1 MKKIMILAMMALGVS
16 SAFAGDSDALK
27 TIMKAKTYS
36 EAAQLLQ
43 NNLGQLQNDEEK
55 AKAYDHLTKL
65 ALADFNKQQGI
76 ELANQQYVQLKQEKS
91 VQPYDTVAMY
101 KALDNAMTAAFE
113 CDKYDQLPNAKG
125 KVKPRFHEANA
136 TSLWANR
143 PTLIN
148 GGIYFQAHKD
158 DANAYKFLG
167 EYVDSYSNP
176 LFAEQ
181 DKTKDQNLTNIAYFA
196 TIYAYQA
203 KDYAGAERYVE
214 IAMKDPERGKEA
226 ANFQLAIFQAQ
237 LQTKADTLKYIDK
250 LKAIIDKDPSNE
262 LVLGTL
268 YSMYNAENMTTE
280 ADALI
285 EDALK
290 KNPDNQM
297 ALKAKGQ
304 GLLGQYKY
312 DEALEIFNKILAK
325 TPDDALVNTFAGA
338 ALNGKAQEASDRA
351 SKNGRIAPT
360 AQQQINKVWEEAA
373 GYLEKAKKADPNQQ
387 QARWGAQ
394 LYRTYYLLY
403 GPDDQR
409 TKDAEL
415 DANVK

>member
-27 TIMKAKTYS
+27 SIMKAKTYA

-43 NNLGQLQNDEEK
+43 NNLGQLQGNEEK

-65 ALADFNKQQGI
+65 ALDDYNKQNSI
-76 ELANQQYVQLKQEKS
+76 EMMNQQYVQLKQDKN
-91 VQPYDTVAMY
+91 VQPFDTVAMY
-101 KALDNAMTAAFE
+101 TALDNAMSAAFE
-113 CDKYDQLPNAKG
+113 CDKYDQMPNAKG
-125 KVKPRFHEANA
+125 KVKPRFHESNA
-136 TSLWANR
+136 TTLWNIR
-143 PTLIN
+143 PSLIN
-148 GGIYFQAHKD
+148 GGIYFQGKKN

-167 EYVDSYSNP
+167 KYVDSASEP

-181 DKTKDQNLTNIAYFA
+181 DKSKDANLTNIAYFA

-203 KDYAGAERYVE
+203 KDYAKAERYVE
-214 IAMKDPERGKEA
+214 LAMKDPERSKEA

-250 LKAIIDKDPSNE
+250 LKAIIEKDPNNE

-280 ADALI
+280 ADNLI
-285 EDALK
+285 ENALK
-290 KNPDNQM
+290 ANPENTM

-304 GLLGQYKY
+304 GLLGKY
-312 DEALEIFNKILAK
+312 EYDAAIEVFQKVLAK
-325 TPDDALVNTFAGA
+325 NPDDALTNTFVGA

-351 SKNGRIAPT
+351 SKNGRIAT
-360 AQQQINKVWEEAA
+360 AAQQQINKVWEEAA
-373 GYLEKAKKADPNQQ
+373 SYLEKAKKADPNQQ
-387 QARWGAQ
+387 QARWAAQ

-403 GPDDQR
+403 GADDQR
-409 TKDAEL
+409 TKDAKA
-415 DANVK
+415 DAGM